1 MQDIIEILRQVLR
14 GLDRLEVSGI
24 GNAQLLGSCGD
35 GLSAPI
41 RGLRKL
47 QAEEELQA
55 AKQRAANAEMQ
66 AAAKACAAAKE
77 ARHG

>member
-14 GLDRLEVSGI
+14 GLDRLEVRGI

-35 GLSAPI
+35 GLSAAI
-41 RGLRKL
+41 RGLQKL

-55 AKQRAANAEMQ
+55 AKARAAEAQVQ
-66 AAAKACAAAKE
+66 AAVKGTAEKKE

>member
-14 GLDRLEVSGI
+14 GLDRLEVRGI

-35 GLSAPI
+35 GLSAAI

-55 AKQRAANAEMQ
+55 AKARAAEAQIQASVKGTAE
-66 AAAKACAAAKE
+66 KKE

>member
-24 GNAQLLGSCGD
+24 SNAQLLGSSGD
-35 GLSAPI
+35 GLSAAI

-55 AKQRAANAEMQ
+55 AKQRAAEAEMQ
-66 AAAKACAAAKE
+66 AAAKKCAAPKE
-77 ARHG
+77 ERHG

>member
-24 GNAQLLGSCGD
+24 RNAQLLGSCGD
-35 GLSAPI
+35 GLSAAI

-66 AAAKACAAAKE
+66 AAAKECAAPKE

>member
-35 GLSAPI
+35 GLSAAI

-47 QAEEELQA
+47 QAA
-55 AKQRAANAEMQ
+55 AKE
-66 AAAKACAAAKE
+66 CAAPKE

>member
-1 MQDIIEILRQVLR
+1 MQDIIEILRQVFR
-14 GLDRLEVSGI
+14 GLDRLEVRGI

-35 GLSAPI
+35 GLSAAI

-55 AKQRAANAEMQ
+55 AKARAAEAQIQASAKGTAE
-66 AAAKACAAAKE
+66 KKE

>member
-35 GLSAPI
+35 GLSTAI
-41 RGLRKL
+41 RGLLKL
-47 QAEEELQA
+47 QAEEELQE
-55 AKQRAANAEMQ
+55 AKQRAAKAEMQ
-66 AAAKACAAAKE
+66 AAVKECSAPKE

>member
-14 GLDRLEVSGI
+14 GLDRLAVRGI

-35 GLSAPI
+35 GLSAAI

-55 AKQRAANAEMQ
+55 AKARAEEAQVQASVKGAAE
-66 AAAKACAAAKE
+66 KKE

>member
-14 GLDRLEVSGI
+14 GLDRLDVRGI

-35 GLSAPI
+35 GLSAAI
-41 RGLRKL
+41 RELRKL

-55 AKQRAANAEMQ
+55 AKQRAAEAEMQ
-66 AAAKACAAAKE
+66 VAAKKCAAPKE
-77 ARHG
+77 ERHG

>member
-14 GLDRLEVSGI
+14 GLDRLEVRGI
-24 GNAQLLGSCGD
+24 ENTQLLGSCGD
-35 GLSAPI
+35 GLSAAI

-55 AKQRAANAEMQ
+55 AKQRAAEAEMQ
-66 AAAKACAAAKE
+66 AAAKKCAEAKE